1 MMGVNIDGKELARPV
16 LLVVVITLVKRKFLV
31 LRNMPLSKECQI
43 VPQDII
49 LVV

>member
-1 MMGVNIDGKELARPV
+1 MGVNIDGKELARPV
-16 LLVVVITLVKRKFLV
+16 LLIVAIILAKRKFLV
-31 LRNMPLSKECQI
+31 LRNMPRSKTCQI